1 MNRGFGFILSV
12 PILFIAIL
20 LMLLVHNVQ
29 QEQMQLEEYVL
40 KFAIDYSTDAAVEEM
55 LSMSH
60 LGQDYAD
67 QGRTN
72 ADPEV
77 ALTTF
82 INLMCMNYDLPLTE
96 KSKMQIESG
105 YIPVFCVAAYNG
117 YYMYTPTEDSEGG
130 WYLQGAQKIPYAYEV
145 GDKYYALNT
154 GGDSVHLLQDGH
166 LTKETIQSQGISK
179 DEIYRQINSIVSDA
193 LMYQFQETT
202 GRSGEF
208 IYIPSD
214 LTTFKQVNPITGPTV
229 ISFIDGWD
237 FKSGHAISAFSVGG
251 AQLETARMVA
261 VYEGINSDGT
271 TTKLYAYADLLPEG
285 THIIDMFTS
294 VEEAARNGYYYDPVY
309 MG

>member
-82 INLMCMNYDLPLTE
+82 INLMCVNYDLPLTE

-105 YIPVFCVAAYNG
+105 YISVFCVAAYNG

-130 WYLQGAQKIPYAYEV
+130 WYLQGSQKIPYAYEV

-179 DEIYRQINSIVSDA
+179 DEIYVR
-193 LMYQFQETT
+193 
-202 GRSGEF
+202 
-208 IYIPSD
+208 P
-214 LTTFKQVNPITGPTV
+214 
-229 ISFIDGWD
+229 
-237 FKSGHAISAFSVGG
+237 
-251 AQLETARMVA
+251 
-261 VYEGINSDGT
+261 
-271 TTKLYAYADLLPEG
+271 
-285 THIIDMFTS
+285 
-294 VEEAARNGYYYDPVY
+294 EAA
-309 MG
+309 

>member
-1 MNRGFGFILSV
+1 
-12 PILFIAIL
+12 
-20 LMLLVHNVQ
+20 
-29 QEQMQLEEYVL
+29 
-40 KFAIDYSTDAAVEEM
+40 
-55 LSMSH
+55 MSH

-130 WYLQGAQKIPYAYEV
+130 WYLQGSQKIPYAYEV

-261 VYEGINSDGT
+261 GYEGINSDGT